1 MVTHYSREHIG
12 SKIPT
17 TEGHEFSLGT
27 WLDDYPYLH
36 YKLDSAT
43 GEADGIAFEMMD
55 AMAPWLDYTY
65 TYTNESYDFN
75 WGDFVNG
82 SWNGMLGMVHSM
94 DYDFTVNY
102 FMITGERS
110 VAFDASTTYWMEGFG
125 LALLTPRPLAKW
137 RNAYYPFT
145 PEVWGVLAGILVLAV
160 FLMYWQDRLQPEPF
174 MRTFHATW
182 ANLACAMV
190 SQSVPRLPKSL
201 WQRVFVGAWLL
212 YGFILVIAYTA
223 NLIAFLT
230 IPVFPQRI
238 ETVEQLAKSDKR
250 VSMCDYGEFV
260 PGALRSS
267 KDPYYRAIGNRLDLF
282 RYPDY
287 DTPTYLLRKGTH
299 AFIESYLF
307 NMILIFADYEVKDS
321 YMLKEQV
328 YPGHLCWYFKKNTP
342 WKHKFD
348 LGLRRLVEAGLVPR
362 WIKLKT
368 EDFMGRDFERR
379 QILAA
384 KETRLTALTLE
395 HLQGVFLIYLFIN
408 AFAVFVFFLEV
419 LSIQMGV
426 VSSVFVG

>member
-1 MVTHYSREHIG
+1 MEKLTLSSSSSSLEEDVRVGLYVPFPFSRRDLVPRVGVWRSNTSSTLDEVFPDRFP
-12 SKIPT
+12 SF
-17 TEGHEFSLGT
+17 EGHEFSLGT

-82 SWNGMLGMVHSM
+82 SWNGMLGM
-94 DYDFTVNY
+94 
-102 FMITGERS
+102 
-110 VAFDASTTYWMEGFG
+110 
-125 LALLTPRPLAKW
+125 
-137 RNAYYPFT
+137 
-145 PEVWGVLAGILVLAV
+145 
-160 FLMYWQDRLQPEPF
+160 DRLQPEPF